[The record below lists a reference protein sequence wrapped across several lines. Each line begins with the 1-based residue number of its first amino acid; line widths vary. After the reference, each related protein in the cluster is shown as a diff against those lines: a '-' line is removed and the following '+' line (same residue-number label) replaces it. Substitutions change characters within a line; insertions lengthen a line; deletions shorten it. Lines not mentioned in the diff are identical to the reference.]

1 MPVEHGGDKFGV
13 LQFGVLRVDED
24 VVAVEVVVPEVGSG
38 DGGVIWDQGFEDWQV
53 VR

>member
-1 MPVEHGGDKFGV
+1 MPVEHGDDKFR
-13 LQFGVLRVDED
+13 VLRVGED